1 MPVLNHCKNVWANF
15 NSGGGFDTR
24 VLAGLKLISASKG
37 RILCEL
43 QVEKQHLNRLGGCHG
58 GLLSTI
64 VDVGGSLAI
73 AAEDMQATGVSTD
86 LNISFVSG
94 AKIGDKLSIDS
105 RCDKIGGT
113 LAYTTVEIK
122 VDDKIVALGRHTK
135 YVRLAHKT
143 NAETKLAKAS
153 LEKKHEKKP

>member
-1 MPVLNHCKNVWANF
+1 MPVLNHCKKVWTNF
-15 NSGGGFDTR
+15 LSAGGFDRQT
-24 VLAGLKLISASKG
+24 LAGLKLVSASKG
-37 RILCEL
+37 KILCEL

-73 AAEDMQATGVSTD
+73 AAENMQATGVSTD

-94 AKIGDKLSIDS
+94 AKIGDKLTIDS

-135 YVRLAHKT
+135 YVRLAHKA
-143 NAETKLAKAS
+143 NAETKRAQPS
-153 LEKKHEKKP
+153 E